1 MNDDKKSKFAD
12 IVADNFYEIRD
23 NFKRG
28 LKGKGYEYDEDVLS
42 DAFIS
47 CNLSLKDKYLTKEEA
62 VKYYWTSYINKLKTK
77 SSKPLNTVYISDIS
91 YDDDVFDQYK
101 DIDVIDEQYNEDI
114 DILYNYIM
122 NKVVEKYGEYE
133 ARIFEL
139 HICQGIHTKDLIAM
153 GYVDVNFEYLIK
165 KIKRYIKTHVI
176 KEDKFA
182 SSLLDNIFE

>member
-1 MNDDKKSKFAD
+1 
-12 IVADNFYEIRD
+12 
-23 NFKRG
+23 
-28 LKGKGYEYDEDVLS
+28 
-42 DAFIS
+42 
-47 CNLSLKDKYLTKEEA
+47 
-62 VKYYWTSYINKLKTK
+62 
-77 SSKPLNTVYISDIS
+77 
-91 YDDDVFDQYK
+91 
-101 DIDVIDEQYNEDI
+101 
-114 DILYNYIM
+114 M